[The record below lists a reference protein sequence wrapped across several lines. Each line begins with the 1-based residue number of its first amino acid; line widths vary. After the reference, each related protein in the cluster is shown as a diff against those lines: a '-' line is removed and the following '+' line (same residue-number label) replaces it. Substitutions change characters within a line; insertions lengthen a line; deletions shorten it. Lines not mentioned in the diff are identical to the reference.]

1 MISDLI
7 DRTLLKV
14 YDKKLK
20 TMASLLQRSY
30 TYSVGDVV
38 TCNGIT
44 LKCTQAGTTNTANI
58 ENLDSAEVGNS
69 ITDGTVTWLVIDP
82 LSTVIKE
89 WQASTK
95 YLVGNFVIKNAIL
108 YECITDNTDETFNPA
123 KWKAISKDG
132 LSAWES
138 NKQYSLYDTVVEN
151 EEVYFCIMEHT
162 SSNTFQDD
170 LDAHKWK
177 LIGGGSSSEGD
188 GLDQITK
195 LNVVAPLNIDIPIPY
210 TDTFKRPP
218 VEVLKYTQGTTNIT
232 TNALTFNAGD
242 GSKFEIDG
250 ITAKDSQLVT
260 FDGVVKPNH
269 DITYPFNT
277 PTLMTNKYYS
287 ESEEIDLSDYKVV
300 EEVSLE

>member
-7 DRTLLKV
+7 DTTLLKV

-20 TMASLLQRSY
+20 TMASLLQRNY

-44 LKCTQAGTTNTANI
+44 LKCTQAGTTNTVNI
-58 ENLDSAEVGNS
+58 ANLDSAEVGDS

-95 YLVGNFVIKNAIL
+95 YLVGNFVIKNDIL
-108 YECITDNTDETFNPA
+108 YECITANTDETFNPA

-132 LSAWES
+132 LSVWES

-151 EEVYFCIMEHT
+151 EEVYFCIMAHT
-162 SSNTFQDD
+162 SSNNFQDD
-170 LDAHKWK
+170 LDANKWK

-277 PTLMTNKYYS
+277 PTLMTTKYYS